1 MNLSPAF
8 AFWIWLVWAGSAAA
22 LPALPF
28 LPVLCALPSL
38 ALALWPRAR
47 RRLKTVLWMMGSLG
61 LGLWLIHG
69 GLLSSWLGGGEPV
82 PGRGA
87 WALSLWMRIFA
98 VAASG
103 QLWLAAVP
111 LPRLVASLLSGPL
124 PARFGYLIASPLLLA
139 DQIRL
144 RWTQVREAQ
153 LARGIAAD
161 GSLIERAAALPSLLF
176 PLVMGLLNDLP
187 ARSAA
192 LDMKAFGLRS
202 GTTGEDGAEP
212 SAGSEAVRLTLA
224 AFFSTSS
231 AAPLLEASGLSL
243 GAGEWALIRGGN
255 GSGKS
260 TLGLILAGGVDE
272 HRPGSLRGD
281 LRVLGTPLASRTTLQ
296 WSPFVQF
303 VQQNP
308 LLCFSGCAFT
318 VEDEVAFGP
327 QNLGLS
333 RREVEKRTEEA
344 LELLDIARLRERALP
359 HLSGGEAQRVVLACA
374 AAMRPRL
381 LILDEAFSRIQA
393 EAVPVLA
400 ERLLAWSRR
409 LRTAVVVL
417 ERDGAPLRPFCT
429 AFFRL
434 SGGRL
439 LPELEPEPERE
450 ASPALPEPPPAR
462 GEVPLLEI
470 RGLEFR
476 WPGADGPL
484 LREVNETLRLGDR
497 AALTGPNGAGKSTL
511 LRLCAGLLTPACGAV
526 LLEGNPIGSLRSGER
541 AARVGLLFQDPERQI
556 FHSTVRDEVLFS
568 LRDDPAPREERER
581 RLTAALEE
589 AGLTGREGCHPLDL
603 NSAER
608 RMVALASLGIREPE
622 LLLLDEPTRELDAGW
637 MACFERWLSRRR
649 GAVLAISH
657 DPAFVARSFPRVW
670 RLREGRLET
679 ASARSEDR
687 RTILEKIIRTSRRRE
702 RASVHPSRSGA

>member
-1 MNLSPAF
+1 MNLSPVF
-8 AFWIWLVWAGSAAA
+8 AFWIWLVWVGSAAV
-22 LPALPF
+22 LPTFPF
-28 LPVLCALPSL
+28 LPLLCVLPSL

-47 RRLKTVLWMMGSLG
+47 RRLKAVLWMMGSLG
-61 LGLWLIHG
+61 LGLWLVHG
-69 GLLSSWLGGGEPV
+69 GLLSSWLGGGEPE

-98 VAASG
+98 VVASG
-103 QLWLAAVP
+103 QLWLEAVP

-139 DQIRL
+139 DQIKL
-144 RWTQVREAQ
+144 RWAQVREAQ

-161 GSLIERAAALPSLLF
+161 GSLMERATALPSLLF

-187 ARSAA
+187 VRSAA
-192 LDMKAFGLRS
+192 LDMKAFGLGS
-202 GTTGEDGAEP
+202 GTDREGGAGPSWGAE
-212 SAGSEAVRLTLA
+212 AVELRAA
-224 AFFSTSS
+224 AFFSPSS
-231 AAPLLEASGLSL
+231 SAPLLEAPGFSL
-243 GAGEWALIRGGN
+243 GVGEWALIRGGN

-260 TLGLILAGGVDE
+260 TLALILAGGVDE

-281 LRVLGTPLASRTTLQ
+281 LRILGSSLASRTTLQ

-318 VEDEVAFGP
+318 VEEEVAFGP
-327 QNLGLS
+327 RNLGLS
-333 RREVEKRTEEA
+333 RREVEERTEEA
-344 LELLDIARLRERALP
+344 LELLDIGPLRERALP
-359 HLSGGEAQRVVLACA
+359 HLSGGEAQRVALACA

-381 LILDEAFSRIQA
+381 LVLDEAFSRVQS

-400 ERLLAWSRR
+400 ERLWFWSRR
-409 LRTAVVVL
+409 HGTAVVVL
-417 ERDGAPLRPFCT
+417 ERDGALLCPFCT

-439 LPELEPEPERE
+439 LPESEPVPEPERA
-450 ASPALPEPPPAR
+450 ASPALPEPPPAG

-484 LREVNETLRLGDR
+484 LREVNEAVRLGDR

-511 LRLCAGLLTPACGAV
+511 LRLCAGLLTPSRGVV
-526 LLEGNPIGSLRSGER
+526 LLEGKPIGSLRSGDR
-541 AARVGLLFQDPERQI
+541 AARVGFLFQDPERQI

-581 RLTAALEE
+581 RLAAALEE
-589 AGLTGREGCHPLDL
+589 AGLAGREGCHPLDL

-670 RLREGRLET
+670 RLRGGRVET
-679 ASARSEDR
+679 ASAR
-687 RTILEKIIRTSRRRE
+687 
-702 RASVHPSRSGA
+702 